1 MPSITANIPSLNAQ
15 ANLQRSNASIA
26 NSLSRLSSN
35 LRVNTSQ
42 QAPVLP
48 PKADNSAATAVQEAV
63 SKTQTEEAVSK
74 TQTEE
79 AKLGNANEILNRMT
93 TLVQTAAGNNTSA
106 TDRDAINKELSDLK
120 GELKNL
126 SGSTSSD
133 ALSKSYDG
141 GNGASYGLVGAAGS
155 RDISISA
162 STTADDYAGML
173 TALGNAQDG
182 VSAARASNGA
192 ALSAATQNY
201 TDSVASS
208 AKSSGLAVRDVV
220 PLDRSE
226 LLAFATSASEAM
238 SAARLSM
245 GNSSIALIQA
255 ALLRG

>member
-63 SKTQTEEAVSK
+63 SKTQTEEA
-74 TQTEE
+74 
-79 AKLGNANEILNRMT
+79 KLGNANEILNRMT
-93 TLVQTAAGNNTSA
+93 TLVQTATGNNTSA
-106 TDRDAINKELSDLK
+106 ADRDAINQELSDLK

-141 GNGASYGLVGAAGS
+141 GNGASYSLVGAAGS

-162 STTADDYAGML
+162 STTAEDYAGML
-173 TALGNAQDG
+173 TALNGAQQG
-182 VSAARASNGA
+182 VSAARESNSA

-201 TDSVASS
+201 TNSVLSS
-208 AKSSGLAVRDVV
+208 ANNSGLAVRDVA

-226 LLAFATSASEAM
+226 LLAFATSARDMLAAGRLAIANAM
-238 SAARLSM
+238 GSQSM
-245 GNSSIALIQA
+245 NLATAI
-255 ALLRG
+255 LRF

>member
-1 MPSITANIPSLNAQ
+1 MLDLTSRLQSMNAQ

-63 SKTQTEEAVSK
+63 SKTQTEEA
-74 TQTEE
+74 
-79 AKLGNANEILNRMT
+79 KLGNANEILNRMT

-120 GELKNL
+120 GELKTI

-141 GNGASYGLVGAAGS
+141 GNGASYSLVGAAGS

-208 AKSSGLAVRDVV
+208 AKSSGLAVRDVA

>member
-48 PKADNSAATAVQEAV
+48 PKADNSAATAVQ
-63 SKTQTEEAVSK
+63 EAVSK

-141 GNGASYGLVGAAGS
+141 GNGASYSLVGAAGS

-208 AKSSGLAVRDVV
+208 AKSSGLAVRDVA

>member
-1 MPSITANIPSLNAQ
+1 MLSITANIPSLNAQ

-35 LRVNTSQ
+35 LRVNTAQ

-48 PKADNSAATAVQEAV
+48 PKADNSAATAVQ
-63 SKTQTEEAVSK
+63 EAVSK

-93 TLVQTAAGNNTSA
+93 TLVQTAAGDNTSA

-120 GELKNL
+120 GELKTI

-141 GNGASYGLVGAAGS
+141 GNGTSYSLVGGAGS

-208 AKSSGLAVRDVV
+208 AKSSGLAVRDVA

>member
-1 MPSITANIPSLNAQ
+1 
-15 ANLQRSNASIA
+15 
-26 NSLSRLSSN
+26 
-35 LRVNTSQ
+35 
-42 QAPVLP
+42 
-48 PKADNSAATAVQEAV
+48 
-63 SKTQTEEAVSK
+63 
-74 TQTEE
+74 
-79 AKLGNANEILNRMT
+79 
-93 TLVQTAAGNNTSA
+93 
-106 TDRDAINKELSDLK
+106 
-120 GELKNL
+120 
-126 SGSTSSD
+126 
-133 ALSKSYDG
+133 
-141 GNGASYGLVGAAGS
+141 
-155 RDISISA
+155 
-162 STTADDYAGML
+162 ML

-208 AKSSGLAVRDVV
+208 AKSSGLAVRDVA

>member
-1 MPSITANIPSLNAQ
+1 MLSITANIPSLNAQ

-48 PKADNSAATAVQEAV
+48 PKADNSAATAVQ
-63 SKTQTEEAVSK
+63 EAVSK

-141 GNGASYGLVGAAGS
+141 GNGASYSLVGAAGS

-208 AKSSGLAVRDVV
+208 AKSSGLAVRDVA

>member
-1 MPSITANIPSLNAQ
+1 MPSISSNFAALNTQ

-48 PKADNSAATAVQEAV
+48 PKADNSAATAVQ
-63 SKTQTEEAVSK
+63 EAVSK

-208 AKSSGLAVRDVV
+208 AKSSGLAVRDVA

>member
-48 PKADNSAATAVQEAV
+48 PKADNSAATAVQ
-63 SKTQTEEAVSK
+63 EAVSK

-173 TALGNAQDG
+173 TALGNAQDA

-208 AKSSGLAVRDVV
+208 AKSSGLAVRDVA

>member
-63 SKTQTEEAVSK
+63 SKTQTEEA
-74 TQTEE
+74 
-79 AKLGNANEILNRMT
+79 KLGNANEILNRMT

-106 TDRDAINKELSDLK
+106 TDRDAINQELSDLK
-120 GELKNL
+120 GELKTI

-208 AKSSGLAVRDVV
+208 AKSSGLAVRDVA

>member
-1 MPSITANIPSLNAQ
+1 MLSITANIPSLNAQ
-15 ANLQRSNASIA
+15 ANLQRSNASVA

-35 LRVNTSQ
+35 LRVNTAQ

-48 PKADNSAATAVQEAV
+48 PKADNSAATAVQ
-63 SKTQTEEAVSK
+63 EAVSK

-93 TLVQTAAGNNTSA
+93 TLVQTAAGDNTSA

-120 GELKNL
+120 GELKTI

-141 GNGASYGLVGAAGS
+141 GNGSSYSLVGGAGS

-162 STTADDYAGML
+162 STTADD
-173 TALGNAQDG
+173 
-182 VSAARASNGA
+182 
-192 ALSAATQNY
+192 Y

-208 AKSSGLAVRDVV
+208 AKSSGLAVRDVA
-220 PLDRSE
+220 PLDRNE

>member
-1 MPSITANIPSLNAQ
+1 MPSITANITSLNAQ

-48 PKADNSAATAVQEAV
+48 PKADNSAATAVQ
-63 SKTQTEEAVSK
+63 EAVSK

-208 AKSSGLAVRDVV
+208 AKSSGLAVRDVA

>member
-48 PKADNSAATAVQEAV
+48 PKADNSAATAVQ
-63 SKTQTEEAVSK
+63 EAVSK

-208 AKSSGLAVRDVV
+208 AKSSGLAVRDVA

>member
-48 PKADNSAATAVQEAV
+48 PKADNSAATAVQ
-63 SKTQTEEAVSK
+63 EAVSK

-141 GNGASYGLVGAAGS
+141 GNGASYSLVGAAGS

-182 VSAARASNGA
+182 VSAARA
-192 ALSAATQNY
+192 ATQNY

-208 AKSSGLAVRDVV
+208 AKSSGLAVRDVA